1 MRRSSIT
8 IAIHAKRAAV
18 AGASRAPIRG
28 LPRAGAV
35 SPLPYSSTNLPPNA

>member
-8 IAIHAKRAAV
+8 IANHAKRAAV
-18 AGASRAPIRG
+18 TGASRVPVRG

-35 SPLPYSSTNLPPNA
+35 SPLPYSPTNLPPNA